1 MPSKKT
7 ILKFL
12 DKAKQDSLKSNFPR
26 QGVGCVAV
34 IGNKQIAIG
43 HNTTKSHPKQKEYNK
58 YRNFEHPEKDTG
70 TIHAEINVL
79 QKIRHLDLDFEDV
92 VLYVGRQKKD
102 GSQGCAKPCKAC
114 QKLIKEM
121 GIGTVYYTE
130 DDNSEEC
137 KENGKFDIL

>member
-12 DKAKQDSLKSNFPR
+12 DRAKQDSLKSDFPR

-34 IGNKQIAIG
+34 IGNKQIAIA
-43 HNTTKSHPKQKEYNK
+43 HNTCKSHPKQKEYNK
-58 YRNFEHPEKDTG
+58 YRGFDEPDKDKG
-70 TIHAEINVL
+70 TIHAEIHVL
-79 QKIRHLDLDFEDV
+79 QKIRHLDVDFEDV

-102 GSQGCAKPCKAC
+102 GSQGMAKPCKAC
-114 QKLIKEM
+114 QRMINEM

-130 DDNSEEC
+130 DDVD
-137 KENGKFDIL
+137 GVKFDVL